1 MARYE
6 KPVTLSKIVGEL
18 DGVYVGLASTLHTK
32 EDVDK
37 HMIKFIKGLAEKYGG
52 NLKGIMIKEEQATHA
67 RRLYEHVK
75 ERPEVE
81 KALEKYMG

>member
-6 KPVTLSKIVGEL
+6 KPVTLAKILGEG
-18 DGVYVGLASTLHTK
+18 GVYVGLASALHTK

-37 HMIKFIKGLAEKYGG
+37 HMIKFVKGLAKKYGKD
-52 NLKGIMIKEEQATHA
+52 LSGIIIREEQAAHA

-81 KALEKYMG
+81 RALETYFL